1 MKVIWLKR
9 AIRQRDHQEEWYRI
23 TKGLDFAK
31 SFICSLYRAESQIRT
46 MPDIGQ
52 KEKSTRSGWQV
63 RSVLA
68 HPKCRI
74 IYKYDDETIVI
85 MRLKFMMMSE

>member
-9 AIRQRDHQEEWYRI
+9 AIHQRDNQEEWYRS

-31 SFICSLYRAESQIRT
+31 TFIRNLYRAELQIRE

-52 KEKSTRSGWQV
+52 KEKSALDGKSV

-68 HPKCRI
+68 HPQCRI
-74 IYKYDDETIVI
+74 IYKYDDKAITII
-85 MRLKFMMMSE
+85 RLRFMMMRE